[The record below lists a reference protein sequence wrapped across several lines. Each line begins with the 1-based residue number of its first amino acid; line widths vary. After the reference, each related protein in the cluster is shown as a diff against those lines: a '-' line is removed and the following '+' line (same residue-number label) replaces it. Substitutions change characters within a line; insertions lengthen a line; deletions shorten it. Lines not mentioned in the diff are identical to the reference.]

1 MPSSQEVQR
10 RAVNAYGSF
19 VAEESN
25 LQEEEMPSL
34 DDLAVPRDAVENG
47 IVSKNSFV
55 LCSSV
60 LTHYMRI
67 TILPIVLVY

>member
-25 LQEEEMPSL
+25 LQEEEMPAL
-34 DDLAVPRDAVENG
+34 DDLAVPRNAVENG

>member
-1 MPSSQEVQR
+1 MSSSQEVQR

-19 VAEESN
+19 VAEE
-25 LQEEEMPSL
+25 LQDEAMPSL
-34 DDLAVPRDAVENG
+34 DDLAVPRDAVENR

-60 LTHYMRI
+60 LTH
-67 TILPIVLVY
+67 